1 VQYGM
6 FAEEAD
12 ALLEI
17 FKANQG
23 EMSKTTSK
31 FLRTGF
37 KLNTLYS
44 IDDISLTNLV
54 SFL

>member
-1 VQYGM
+1 M